1 MEEIILH
8 LSSNQKGI
16 YTMVKVSL
24 VKHPL
29 DFKKREKLLQDKLNE
44 LIKSGDTI
52 LFVTSD
58 KQGYTIVHNRRLI
71 M

>member
-1 MEEIILH
+1 
-8 LSSNQKGI
+8 
-16 YTMVKVSL
+16 MVKVSL

-44 LIKSGDTI
+44 IIKSGDTI
-52 LFVTSD
+52 LFITSD

-71 M
+71 G